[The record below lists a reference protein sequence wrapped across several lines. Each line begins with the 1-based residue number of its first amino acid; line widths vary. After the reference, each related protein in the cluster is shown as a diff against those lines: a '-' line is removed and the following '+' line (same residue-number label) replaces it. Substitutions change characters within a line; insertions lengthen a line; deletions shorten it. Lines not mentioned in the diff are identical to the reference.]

1 VAIKIDGVSET
12 DLSSYF
18 ISSNHLC
25 RDISYSLEQPKG
37 DGFNIKEALGSDFY
51 KKILIK
57 DSILKMSLD
66 DDESIIFYVKG
77 ASLEGEAAYLKIIA
91 KV

>member
-25 RDISYSLEQPKG
+25 RDISYSLDFKE
-37 DGFNIKEALGSDFY
+37 DGFNIKEALGSDFT

-66 DDESIIFYVKG
+66 DDESIIFYVRG
-77 ASLEGEAAYLKIIA
+77 ASLEGTAAKL
-91 KV
+91 